1 MATFESAASMMELN
15 KLLSD
20 VRCPIGLNVGA
31 DSPEEIAIA
40 VLAEI
45 LSLHK
50 GVDVH
55 SPTWRES
62 RS

>member
-1 MATFESAASMMELN
+1 MEETY
-15 KLLSD
+15 LSD
-20 VRCPIGLNVGA
+20 VRCPIGLNIGA

-50 GVDVH
+50 DVDVH
-55 SPTWRES
+55 APTWREK
-62 RS
+62 